1 MILVHAV
8 GQSVVCRGSS
18 QSMPDCDHEEADY
31 RICVHVNDAL
41 HKGAREVLVRTV
53 DTDVIVILVG
63 AFFRLNTMYPAA
75 NIWVGFGTG
84 KHFQYYNI
92 NSICHQLGESKSTAL
107 PFYHAFTGCDTTSQF
122 FGKGKKSS
130 WDSWKSFPDVTKAF
144 QCTISHAFQLL
155 QLGSPVFELLERY
168 TCILYDRTTSMCSV
182 NELRQELFCKGSKMM
197 ENIPPSQ
204 V

>member
-75 NIWVGFGTG
+75 NIWMGFGTG

-122 FGKGKKSS
+122 FGKGKKIILGFLEVLPRCNQGISVHNISS
-130 WDSWKSFPDVTKAF
+130 IPASSAW
-144 QCTISHAFQLL
+144 ISCL
-155 QLGSPVFELLERY
+155 
-168 TCILYDRTTSMCSV
+168 
-182 NELRQELFCKGSKMM
+182 
-197 ENIPPSQ
+197 
-204 V
+204 